1 MYCLAWWKSNVV
13 HLMFFVCQMQVV
25 GKKGESH
32 WRGKDDT
39 TYCCNLSTGVSL
51 RQHDWAKS
59 THTHTHGA
67 PDTSLSSPSEG
78 ERAREDT
85 ALSQWGRV
93 SPIIFIWKPPEN
105 VPVNKVDPF
114 SKACG
119 YCLSVLTFRAETL
132 AFTSFYMTLNAFI
145 VSLVVKIMCCCSCS
159 GRWVAADAM

>member
-1 MYCLAWWKSNVV
+1 MNPQSVRHYFQVKILLLSIMKVKCGALDVFA
-13 HLMFFVCQMQVV
+13 CQMQVV

-59 THTHTHGA
+59 THTHSHTHSGA
-67 PDTSLSSPSEG
+67 LHTSLSSPSEG

-93 SPIIFIWKPPEN
+93 SRIIFIWKPPEN

-119 YCLSVLTFRAETL
+119 YCLSVLTLQSWNCCLFIILNTL
-132 AFTSFYMTLNAFI
+132 I
-145 VSLVVKIMCCCSCS
+145 
-159 GRWVAADAM
+159 